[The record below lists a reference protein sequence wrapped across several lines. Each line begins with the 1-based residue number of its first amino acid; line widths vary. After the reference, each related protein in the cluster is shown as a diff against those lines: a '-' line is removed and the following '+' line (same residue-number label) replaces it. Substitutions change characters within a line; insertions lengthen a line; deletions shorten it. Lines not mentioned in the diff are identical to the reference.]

1 MCDSLIDYMSC
12 DNIKQIKQFV
22 HEVSDDG
29 RVASTTCLYVTAK
42 TKIEPKYNTEETVK

>member
-29 RVASTTCLYVTAK
+29 RVASTTCLLCDK
-42 TKIEPKYNTEETVK
+42 NKDRTKI